1 MLFKGGSVLEP
12 PLSQMQLTDKPAKSR
27 AVSPSKTRLQLTGR
41 SRSVINAAPSLPHC
55 GVRGHCVTRRRA
67 RRDRRGIRREINRHF
82 RALKSP
88 RRFSGST
95 GWVKF
100 RFGKQN
106 LLVHRPPQRTRDI
119 SGMFLFASRPAM
131 FRSVTAGGFRPR
143 VNLSTRTQRL
153 PSRQAGRGGQAARQ
167 ARGGSC
173 WRRRAQSPL
182 MRRPPGRG
190 LGPQDGARGRDGARA
205 APRRAGR

>member
-67 RRDRRGIRREINRHF
+67 RRDRRGIRREIKSLRHF
-82 RALKSP
+82 RASEIP

-95 GWVKF
+95 GSVKF

-106 LLVHRPPQRTRDI
+106 LFIVPLSGHGTQASCFHSRRALPCSAALLPAVSDRACTYLHVH
-119 SGMFLFASRPAM
+119 SGCPLGEP
-131 FRSVTAGGFRPR
+131 VGAG
-143 VNLSTRTQRL
+143 RL
-153 PSRQAGRGGQAARQ
+153 PGRRGAAAAGA
-167 ARGGSC
+167 
-173 WRRRAQSPL
+173 
-182 MRRPPGRG
+182 
-190 LGPQDGARGRDGARA
+190 A
-205 APRRAGR
+205 APRAPL